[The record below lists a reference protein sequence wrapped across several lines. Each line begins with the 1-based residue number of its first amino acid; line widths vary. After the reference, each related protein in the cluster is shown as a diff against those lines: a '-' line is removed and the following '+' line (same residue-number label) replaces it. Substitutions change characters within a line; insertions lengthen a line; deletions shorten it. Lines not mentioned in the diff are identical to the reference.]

1 MYFDC
6 IIAGFGGQGVMLM
19 GNILIY
25 AAMAENKKAT
35 YMPVYGVEMRGGTAN
50 CTVVVSDREIGSPI
64 IQRPVSA
71 IVMNR
76 PSLEKFGPRVRKGGL
91 LFVNSSLV
99 SEKEVKLKGIEC
111 IMIPTRELALEVGN
125 ERLAN
130 MVMLGAAVK
139 KSSVVKLEA
148 LKKAL
153 FPALDP
159 RYHEMIELN
168 TKAMERG
175 ARFIEDGLVIPP
187 TKGSRPKKDR
197 KPVMEEKKDETTA
210 KHAYEDFLADVS
222 DHFAS
227 GDQERQFMESIS
239 LEPSQEDI
247 QVNVGERVREVRENR
262 GLSIN
267 DISQRTAIPVA
278 ILEEIEE
285 GTVAPPLGTVIKL
298 AKALEMKMGYFI
310 SGKEDRPFTI
320 VRANDRKVISRY
332 DSKKGK
338 HYGYEFESLA
348 PHKKDRHM
356 EPFLVTLEPVD
367 TDEERSTHDGQ
378 EFIYVLEGNMEVRLG
393 KEIHIL
399 EPGDSIY
406 YDSTVPHLVKCHGE
420 KETKIL
426 AVLYA
431 ER

>member
-99 SEKEVKLKGIEC
+99 PEKELKLKGIEC

-187 TKGSRPKKDR
+187 TKDSRPKKDR
-197 KPVMEEKKDETTA
+197 KPVMKEKKDETTA
-210 KHAYEDFLADVS
+210 THAYEDFLADVS

-320 VRANDRKVISRY
+320 VRADDRKVISRY
-332 DSKKGK
+332 DSKRGK